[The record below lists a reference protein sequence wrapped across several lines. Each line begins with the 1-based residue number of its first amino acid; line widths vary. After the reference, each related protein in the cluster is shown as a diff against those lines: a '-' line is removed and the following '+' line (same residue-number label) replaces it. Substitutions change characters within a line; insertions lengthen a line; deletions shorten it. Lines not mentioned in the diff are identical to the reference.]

1 MNSIPHT
8 PDILVVDDDP
18 RNRKLLEEY
27 LIGAGYDVR
36 LANDGRSALSMALER
51 PPDLVLLDVM
61 MPDLSGRLQPVGMGF
76 KKNLVGTGT
85 DDMRDA
91 LDRRVE
97 FKVRP
102 C

>member
-1 MNSIPHT
+1 MWLRQISKET
-8 PDILVVDDDP
+8 VTARVCLLVVGHTSKTGTEATNA
-18 RNRKLLEEY
+18 RLSLQRGSVIQKRLET
-27 LIGAGYDVR
+27 L
-36 LANDGRSALSMALER
+36 
-51 PPDLVLLDVM
+51 

-76 KKNLVGTGT
+76 KENLVGTGT